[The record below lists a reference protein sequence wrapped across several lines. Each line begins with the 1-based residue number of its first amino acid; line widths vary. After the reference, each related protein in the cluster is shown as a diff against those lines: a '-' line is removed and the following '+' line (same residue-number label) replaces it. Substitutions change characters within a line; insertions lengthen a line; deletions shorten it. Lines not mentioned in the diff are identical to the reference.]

1 MSRRSDREEPRED
14 WGQLHPASRGRGRE
28 GLPHRGRLGCRE
40 VDPGW
45 HGSGRKPRGGSE
57 EDRGPE
63 VLSWI
68 LREAVCLGAVPVEVG
83 PTTAGSERIQIIV
96 GARPENAATRQERVA
111 RSRRGLSLSG
121 PDLPRKAPFWASSID
136 WLSNRG
142 WEAPKNPQYR
152 TSQLPHILCP
162 SRWP

>member
-1 MSRRSDREEPRED
+1 MSRRRDREKPRED

-68 LREAVCLGAVPVEVG
+68 LREAVCLGAVPESLNNRNRLPG
-83 PTTAGSERIQIIV
+83 ELSADAEGRLGSCK
-96 GARPENAATRQERVA
+96 
-111 RSRRGLSLSG
+111 
-121 PDLPRKAPFWASSID
+121 PRYMIP
-136 WLSNRG
+136 
-142 WEAPKNPQYR
+142 
-152 TSQLPHILCP
+152 IL
-162 SRWP
+162 